1 MRPVDKLM
9 KERTSGNDIIKS
21 SFDSQIADILARLET
36 KVEREVVEHWREK
49 SKESLTQLEERVE
62 QKCESVAGQQQQFA
76 AIFSNVEES
85 IQVYINLSSSVSL
98 MTSSNIIVTAYS

>member
-21 SFDSQIADILARLET
+21 SFDSQIADILSRLDT

-49 SKESLTQLEERVE
+49 SEESLAQLEERVE
-62 QKCESVAGQQQQFA
+62 QKCESIAGQQQQFA
-76 AIFSNVEES
+76 AIFANVEES
-85 IQVYINLSSSVSL
+85 IQVCIKLSSV
-98 MTSSNIIVTAYS
+98 ICA